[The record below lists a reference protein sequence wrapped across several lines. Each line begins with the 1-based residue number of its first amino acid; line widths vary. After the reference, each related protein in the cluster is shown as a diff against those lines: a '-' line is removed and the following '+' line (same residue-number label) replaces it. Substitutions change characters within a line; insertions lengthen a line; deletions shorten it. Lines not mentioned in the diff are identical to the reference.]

1 MYKDIGLSA
10 TAALQLL
17 IAIPLVLNGAFL
29 SFYISPRLLAREHEG
44 KAEELLPGSMQAK
57 IAVSFVISFL
67 GWWTEVFLLAYYL
80 IVID

>member
-1 MYKDIGLSA
+1 
-10 TAALQLL
+10 
-17 IAIPLVLNGAFL
+17 
-29 SFYISPRLLAREHEG
+29 LLAREREG